1 LKTNEMIFDRD
12 AFIARIGKQT
22 SWDVIIIGGGAT
34 GLGTA
39 VDAASRGYQTL
50 LLEQSDFAK
59 GTSSRSTKLVHGGV
73 RYLAQGDIALVY
85 EALHERGLLLKNA
98 PHLVKDQEFIIPCYS
113 WFSKIKYLIGLKLY
127 DLLAGKSG
135 FKSSSLLSAD
145 KVLDAIPGLKRGAL
159 MGGVSYSDGQFD
171 DARLALNLA
180 QTASEYG
187 GVLLNYMKVTGL
199 TKNNGEV
206 DGVYVVDMES
216 GKGYQLQA
224 KVIVNAT
231 GVFVDDILKMDTP
244 ASRPIVRPSQGAHIV
259 LDQSFLQGDS
269 ALMIPKTSDGRVLF
283 AVPWHG
289 KVLVGTTDTPLDEH
303 SLEPRP
309 LENEIEF
316 ILETAG
322 NYLAKKPARTDVLS
336 AFAGLRPLA
345 APQKN
350 TNSTKE
356 ISRSHKLI
364 ISQSGLITITGG
376 KWTTYRK
383 MAMDVV
389 DRAITL
395 GKLRKE
401 KCITAEVKIHG
412 YTPEMQTG
420 PLALYGAD
428 ATGVQDLIDSEP
440 GLGVR
445 IHPEYSYVKAEVV
458 WMVRNEMAR
467 NVEDVVARRMR
478 LLFLDARAALK
489 MARAVAVIIAG
500 ELGRDDHWIDA
511 QISSFTSLVKQY
523 LLLSEGDELEH
534 FSAKVNLTET

>member
-1 LKTNEMIFDRD
+1 MIFDRD
-12 AFIARIGKQT
+12 IFITRIEEQAN
-22 SWDVIIIGGGAT
+22 WDIIIIGGGAT

-39 VDAASRGYQTL
+39 VDAASRGYKTL

-73 RYLAQGDIALVY
+73 RYLAQGDVALVY

-135 FKSSSLLSAD
+135 FKGSSLLSAD
-145 KVLDAIPGLKRGAL
+145 KVLSAIPGLKRGSL

-180 QTASEYG
+180 QTASEYD

-206 DGVYVVDMES
+206 DGLSAVDMES

-259 LDQSFLQGDS
+259 LDQSFLRGDS

-322 NYLAKKPARTDVLS
+322 NYLAKKPARADVLS

-364 ISQSGLITITGG
+364 VSQSGLITIIGG

-389 DRAITL
+389 DQAIAL
-395 GKLRKE
+395 GKLKKE
-401 KCITAEVKIHG
+401 KCVTADVKIHG
-412 YTPEMQTG
+412 YMPEMQTG
-420 PLALYGAD
+420 SLALYGSD
-428 ATGVQDLIDSEP
+428 AAGVKELMESEF
-440 GLGVR
+440 GLDARV
-445 IHPEYSYVKAEVV
+445 HPEYGYVKAEVV

-467 NVEDVVARRMR
+467 TVEDVISRRMR

-489 MARAVAVIIAG
+489 MVPAVAAIMAG
-500 ELGRDDHWIDA
+500 ELGQDDQWIDA
-511 QISSFTSLVKQY
+511 QIGTFTSLVKQY
-523 LLLSEGDELEH
+523 LLLSDGDEIGHYSE
-534 FSAKVNLTET
+534 KTNLTET

>member
-1 LKTNEMIFDRD
+1 MIFDRNK
-12 AFIARIGKQT
+12 FIARIEEQAN
-22 SWDVIIIGGGAT
+22 WDVIIIGGGAT

-39 VDAASRGYQTL
+39 VDAASRGYKTL

-73 RYLAQGDIALVY
+73 RYLAQGDVALVY

-135 FKSSSLLSAD
+135 FKASSLLSANE
-145 KVLDAIPGLKRGAL
+145 VLSAIPGLKRGAL
-159 MGGVSYSDGQFD
+159 KGGVSYSDGQFD

-199 TKNNGEV
+199 TKNNGVV
-206 DGVYVVDMES
+206 DGVSVADMES
-216 GKGYQLQA
+216 GKALRLQA
-224 KVIVNAT
+224 KVVVNAT

-322 NYLAKKPARTDVLS
+322 NYLAKKPTRMDVLS

-389 DRAITL
+389 DRAIAL
-395 GKLRKE
+395 GKLKKE
-401 KCITAEVKIHG
+401 KCITADVKIHG
-412 YTPEMQTG
+412 YTPKMQIG

-428 ATGVQDLIDSEP
+428 AAGIQELMKVEP
-440 GLGVR
+440 ELR
-445 IHPEYSYVKAEVV
+445 IQVHQEYSYVKAEIV

-467 NVEDVVARRMR
+467 NVEDVISRRMR
-478 LLFLDARAALK
+478 LLFLDAKAALK
-489 MARAVAVIIAG
+489 IAPAVAGIMAN
-500 ELGRDDHWIDA
+500 ELGRDDEWIDA

-523 LLLSEGDELEH
+523 LLLSDDDEIGH
-534 FSAKVNLTET
+534 YSMKINLTET

>member
-1 LKTNEMIFDRD
+1 MIFDRD
-12 AFIARIGKQT
+12 IFIARIEEQVN
-22 SWDVIIIGGGAT
+22 WDVIIIGGGAT

-39 VDAASRGYQTL
+39 VDAASRGYKTL

-73 RYLAQGDIALVY
+73 RYLAQGDVALVY

-135 FKSSSLLSAD
+135 FKGSSLLSANR
-145 KVLDAIPGLKRGAL
+145 VLDAIPGLKRGAL
-159 MGGVSYSDGQFD
+159 RGGVSYSDGQFD

-187 GVLLNYMKVTGL
+187 GILLNYMKVTGL
-199 TKNNGEV
+199 TKNNGVV
-206 DGVYVVDMES
+206 DGVSVVDVES
-216 GKGYQLQA
+216 GKAHQLQA
-224 KVIVNAT
+224 KVVVNAT

-322 NYLAKKPARTDVLS
+322 NYLAKKPTRTDVLS

-389 DRAITL
+389 DRAIAL
-395 GKLRKE
+395 GKLKKE
-401 KCITAEVKIHG
+401 KCITADVKIHG
-412 YTPEMQTG
+412 YTPKMQIG
-420 PLALYGAD
+420 PLALYGDD
-428 ATGVQDLIDSEP
+428 AAGIQELMKAEP
-440 GLGVR
+440 ELR
-445 IHPEYSYVKAEVV
+445 IQVHQEYSYVKAEVV

-467 NVEDVVARRMR
+467 NVEDVISRRMR

-489 MARAVAVIIAG
+489 IAPAVAGIMAN
-500 ELGRDDHWIDA
+500 ELGRDDEWIEA

-523 LLLSEGDELEH
+523 LLLSDDDEIGH
-534 FSAKVNLTET
+534 YSMKINLTET